1 MHRLSELIEDTGY
14 ELLCGDISCEIKD
27 IIYDSRKAAPDT
39 VFVCMKGSR
48 IDPHSFI
55 PEVYEKGCRAFV
67 ISEPSLVPEELKD
80 SGAAFVLCRDT
91 RRALSLMSQVF
102 FDHPAE
108 RLRLIGLTGTKGKTT
123 TAYMIKS
130 ILEHAGHRTGIIGTV
145 GCGIGEETFPTA
157 NTTPESYELQRFLS
171 MMVEAGCS
179 HAVMECSSQGFKM
192 GRLHGLRFDAGAFL
206 NISPDHI
213 GPTEHADFEEYLS
226 CKAELAPAS
235 EHFYYNAFADHIDEL
250 FSIAGMD
257 PKSQSVSSFGLLPE
271 GWDRELPDVY
281 GFGQRLVEDGAFAG
295 TEFSFR
301 APGVERSLRLS
312 MPGDHNVENAL
323 CAAAVCLGLGV
334 HIDTIAEALSLVR
347 VNGRMENVY
356 AGHGFRVLIDYA
368 HNEESMESLLRL
380 LRGFRPGRLV
390 VVFGCGGDRSRERR
404 TGMGHVAAH
413 MADLTVMTSDNP
425 RTEPPEAIIDDI
437 EQAYREAGGSPDAC
451 VRISDRR
458 EAIAWAM
465 KNARSGDLI
474 AVIGKGHEEYQE
486 INGRR
491 THFSDREEIERI
503 GREIDG

>member
-1 MHRLSELIEDTGY
+1 MPVYSFDTH
-14 ELLCGDISCEIKD
+14 LFKAEIPTQV
-27 IIYDSRKAAPDT
+27 AEGGVPDNE
-39 VFVCMKGSR
+39 
-48 IDPHSFI
+48 I
-55 PEVYEKGCRAFV
+55 A
-67 ISEPSLVPEELKD
+67 
-80 SGAAFVLCRDT
+80 T
-91 RRALSLMSQVF
+91 RRSFDVSVKFRCQRYSPYDRRDRTMSF
-102 FDHPAE
+102 
-108 RLRLIGLTGTKGKTT
+108 
-123 TAYMIKS
+123 
-130 ILEHAGHRTGIIGTV
+130 
-145 GCGIGEETFPTA
+145 
-157 NTTPESYELQRFLS
+157 
-171 MMVEAGCS
+171 
-179 HAVMECSSQGFKM
+179 SS
-192 GRLHGLRFDAGAFL
+192 
-206 NISPDHI
+206 
-213 GPTEHADFEEYLS
+213 
-226 CKAELAPAS
+226 PAS

-404 TGMGHVAAH
+404 TGMGHVAAR

-465 KNARSGDLI
+465 KNARSGELQGSFINCAVFISPWSAGI
-474 AVIGKGHEEYQE
+474 AM
-486 INGRR
+486 R
-491 THFSDREEIERI
+491 
-503 GREIDG
+503 